1 MAAGSYFV
9 LLRSINEN
17 EQYEDEYKVEDFKIK
32 YIEKNNFSKSG
43 NFYINEFH
51 KYPLKVDFD
60 FDEDK
65 TYKWVS
71 IRNRKIYDQIFKF
84 NFISGYTTLKDEFN
98 LDSFKNNELV
108 IDVNMANDIKLAI
121 DYLLSRDY
129 SLKFEDILNN
139 YFIDLFGKL
148 LPSYESFKSNEEIC
162 EDSNIFENEGRY
174 FLKKTKV
181 LMDAF
186 LYMEKEDSLNE
197 LEYKLVY
204 QVW

>member
-1 MAAGSYFV
+1 MATGSYFV

-32 YIEKNNFSKSG
+32 YTEKNNFSKSK

-84 NFISGYTTLKDEFN
+84 NFISGYTMLKDEFN
-98 LDSFKNNELV
+98 LESFKNNEL
-108 IDVNMANDIKLAI
+108 KLMV
-121 DYLLSRDY
+121 
-129 SLKFEDILNN
+129 
-139 YFIDLFGKL
+139 DLQ
-148 LPSYESFKSNEEIC
+148 E
-162 EDSNIFENEGRY
+162 
-174 FLKKTKV
+174 
-181 LMDAF
+181 
-186 LYMEKEDSLNE
+186 
-197 LEYKLVY
+197 
-204 QVW
+204 

>member
-1 MAAGSYFV
+1 MATGSYFV

-32 YIEKNNFSKSG
+32 YTEKNNFSKSG

-84 NFISGYTTLKDEFN
+84 NFISG
-98 LDSFKNNELV
+98 
-108 IDVNMANDIKLAI
+108 
-121 DYLLSRDY
+121 
-129 SLKFEDILNN
+129 
-139 YFIDLFGKL
+139 
-148 LPSYESFKSNEEIC
+148 
-162 EDSNIFENEGRY
+162 
-174 FLKKTKV
+174 
-181 LMDAF
+181 
-186 LYMEKEDSLNE
+186 
-197 LEYKLVY
+197 
-204 QVW
+204 